1 MKVTREDD
9 GRYVVSL
16 EYGENIRECI
26 EGLASDEN
34 IVGAKLSAIGA
45 IRDVELGAYDLSTQT
60 YTRRTFA
67 GIWELVSFQ
76 GNISLLNGEPFM
88 HAHIAIAGHDFE
100 VMGGHLFD
108 AEVAVV
114 FEGFMEPVATPL
126 PRIPCA
132 AIGLARWEP
141 GSDAG

>member
-1 MKVTREDD
+1 MKVTRESD
-9 GRYVVSL
+9 GRYVVAL
-16 EYGENIRECI
+16 EYGDSIRECI

-45 IRDVELGAYDLSTQT
+45 IRDPELGAYDLETQT
-60 YTRRTFA
+60 YTRQSFP
-67 GIWELVSFQ
+67 GIWELVSLQ
-76 GNISLLNGEPFM
+76 GNITLLDGKPFM
-88 HAHIAIAGHDFE
+88 HAHILICGHDFK

-114 FEGFMEPVATPL
+114 FECFMEPVATPL
-126 PRIPCA
+126 KRIPCA

-141 GSDAG
+141 GS

>member
-1 MKVTREDD
+1 MRVTREKD
-9 GRYVVSL
+9 GRYVVAL
-16 EYGENIRECI
+16 EYGEDIRKSI
-26 EGLASDEN
+26 EGLAADEN

-45 IRDVELGAYDLSTQT
+45 IRDVEMGAYDLPTQT
-60 YTRRTFA
+60 YTRKTFS

-88 HAHIAIAGHDFE
+88 HAHIAIAGHDYV

-114 FEGFMEPVATPL
+114 FECFLEPVSTPL
-126 PRIPCA
+126 PRLPCA

-141 GSDAG
+141 GAEPS

>member
-1 MKVTREDD
+1 MKVTREND
-9 GRYVVSL
+9 GRYVVAL
-16 EYGENIRECI
+16 EYGEDIRTCI

-45 IRDVELGAYDLSTQT
+45 IRDVELGAYDLETQT
-60 YTRRTFA
+60 YTRKTFG

-76 GNISLLNGEPFM
+76 GNISLLEGRPFM
-88 HAHIAIAGHDFE
+88 HAHITIGDHDFK
-100 VMGGHLFD
+100 VLGGHLFD

-114 FEGFMEPVATPL
+114 FECFIEPVETPI
-126 PRIPCA
+126 PRLPCA

-141 GSDAG
+141 GAEPS